1 MNKLLIPVILSII
14 ILLGFSTVYGAEHD
28 EIIIPSWIK
37 IIAGAWYNGELS
49 DAEYVGAMEFLIEA
63 NIININ
69 GTNNAELEAEALEWK
84 SKYETAESQRVS
96 QSQSD
101 AAAHQAL
108 YDETEKNADDRIKI
122 IIDKHDTEISEYTD
136 IIHQRDAEIEDLKK
150 QLNDK
155 LK

>member
-14 ILLGFSTVYGAEHD
+14 ILLGISTVYGAEHD
-28 EIIIPSWIK
+28 DVTIPSWIK
-37 IIAGAWYNGELS
+37 VIAGAWYNGELS

-84 SKYETAESQRVS
+84 LKYETAESQRVL
-96 QSQSD
+96 QSQND
-101 AAAHQAL
+101 AAAHQTL
-108 YDETEKNADDRIKI
+108 YAETEKNADERIKNV
-122 IIDKHDTEISEYTD
+122 IDKHDTEITEYTD

-150 QLNDK
+150 QLSEK
-155 LK
+155 